1 MPVAPRR
8 ALQAA
13 LILLSLTAPAT
24 AAAAPVTVNLRV
36 EGATQTVF
44 EGPVI
49 TDVHPVTTPTDGVP
63 RTCDGSSVGSPSG
76 PTAIGA
82 LDDAARQAGFAWDA
96 RWDTSF
102 NDYYPFLRIGPD
114 TIDTNHYPALFVNWA
129 FAQVGGCGQRVSGG
143 EDVLFAYEDFT
154 ASPILRLSGPGSA
167 TTGQAVPLTVVD
179 GLTGAAQAGATVGG
193 ATTGPDGTALVSF
206 AQKGIYRLKAEKPDA
221 IRSNTVVLCVDP
233 PGAPA
238 CSSTDIAGPVLRA
251 ETPAGDGSLA
261 SARGRSRTMLIS
273 WAGDDQTGSGV
284 SHYSAEV
291 SEIAD
296 GAGASQAGSR
306 KLVDQAPVTGV
317 HFRGEAGDAYVF
329 RITAT
334 DRALNETTTAT
345 APVIVPVDDRSQ
357 KLWRLSKKDWKRIRS
372 ANAWGRT
379 VVRAAGAG
387 ATARLR
393 FRGTRVALVGRQL
406 PKGGRLQATL
416 DGRRTTIRLRGRSG
430 HRSVVWTSGTLEAGS
445 HELVLR
451 TLGGGVVELDAVA
464 PTP

>member
-1 MPVAPRR
+1 MSVRFRR
-8 ALQAA
+8 ALPAA
-13 LILLSLTAPAT
+13 LILLSLAVPAT

-49 TDVHPVTTPTDGVP
+49 TDIHPVTTPSDGLP
-63 RTCDGSSVGSPSG
+63 RTCDGSSAGNPSG

-96 RWDTSF
+96 RWDASF

-114 TIDTNHYPALFVNWA
+114 TIDANHYPALYVNWA
-129 FAQVGGCGQRVSGG
+129 FAEVGGCGQRVSGG
-143 EDVLFAYEDFT
+143 EDVLFAYEDFN
-154 ASPILRLSGPGSA
+154 ASPILRLTGPGSA
-167 TTGQAVPLTVVD
+167 TTGQGVPLRVVD

-193 ATTGPDGTALVSF
+193 ATSGPDGTALVSF

-221 IRSNTVVLCVDP
+221 IRSNTLVLCVDP
-233 PGAPA
+233 PGAMP
-238 CSSTDIAGPVLRA
+238 CSSTDTLGPVLRA
-251 ETPAGDGSLA
+251 ETPAGAGSLA

-284 SHYSAEV
+284 SYYSAEV

-296 GAGASQAGSR
+296 GAGASEAGPL
-306 KLVDQAPVTGV
+306 KLVDKAPVTGV

-329 RITAT
+329 RISAT
-334 DRALNETTTAT
+334 DRALNESTVTTD
-345 APVIVPVDDRSQ
+345 PVIVPVDDRSQ
-357 KLWRLSKKDWKRIRS
+357 RLWRFSKKGWKRIRS
-372 ANAWGRT
+372 EDAWGRT
-379 VVRAAGAG
+379 VIRADAG

-393 FRGTRVALVGRQL
+393 FRGTRVALVGRKL
-406 PKGGRLQATL
+406 AKGGRLRATL
-416 DGRRTTIRLRGRSG
+416 DGKRTTIRFRGRSG
-430 HRSVVWTSGTLEAGS
+430 HRSVVWTSRELEAGS

-451 TLGGGVVELDAVA
+451 TLGGGPVELDAVA
-464 PTP
+464 PIP